1 MWLKRLIRPL
11 IPDRLMAR
19 YRLRQHS
26 RQARVNVDVL
36 LSDSAPARR
45 WLSTTPDTYRV
56 GVGRGLQ
63 PGGSPVGVV
72 VLGDATH
79 RDAAVWALAHTG
91 ADAAIVGA
99 TTRPRLVG
107 RRRTEPSILPETVVV
122 SSEIHDEVDGVPHG
136 DLVGFVDRLRQA
148 GAHLTVIPTAVA
160 PGRPRRNDPV
170 EAPVVVMFAGV
181 PMHDVGGGS
190 RTTQLA
196 LELLRRG
203 VAVVYVSVFG
213 SDEGTDLG
221 VRYVHPRL
229 EQVRLDGFDPDHFVE
244 RAKVPGWVLIEIPL
258 DALRDPVSRLT
269 DRGWRVAYDVI
280 DHWTDRALGGEWY
293 RADTERWFLTH
304 SDAVLASAPDLVA
317 TARAGGAAEP
327 VLIPNAVNEAV
338 FGGGEVPPPE
348 DLPDAE
354 PLIGYHGSLYGDW
367 IDWASIAAVA
377 TAFPNAAVV
386 LIGDASK
393 GHPPMPENVHFL
405 GLKAQSDLPAY
416 LQRFAVGLVPF
427 TVSDTT
433 HAVSPLKVY
442 EYLACGV
449 PVAAP
454 PLRALEGLDGV
465 VVDDDLPLAVTRAL
479 AGEPPDGSAALAA
492 HSWRQRAELILDRLG
507 LLLLGG
513 IDAPARIVVRPVT
526 HHAPAARRL
535 G

>member
-1 MWLKRLIRPL
+1 
-11 IPDRLMAR
+11 MAR

-26 RQARVNVDVL
+26 RQARINVDVL
-36 LSDSAPARR
+36 VSDDRRARR

-56 GVGRGLQ
+56 GMGRGLQ

-107 RRRTEPSILPETVVV
+107 RRRTEPSISPETVVV
-122 SSEIHDEVDGVPHG
+122 FSEIHDEVDGAPHG

-148 GAHLTVIPTAVA
+148 GAHLTIIPTAVA
-160 PGRPRRNDPV
+160 PSRPRRRDPV

-203 VAVVYVSVFG
+203 VSVVYVSVFG

-221 VRYVHPRL
+221 LRYVHPRL
-229 EQVRLDGFDPDHFVE
+229 EQVRLDEFDPDHFVE
-244 RAKVPGWVLIEIPL
+244 RATVPGCVLIEIPL

-280 DHWTDRALGGEWY
+280 DHWADRALGGEWY
-293 RADTERWFLTH
+293 RADAERWFLTR
-304 SDAVLASAPDLVA
+304 SDAVLASAPDLMT

-327 VLIPNAVNEAV
+327 VLIPNAVNESV
-338 FGGGEVPPPE
+338 FGAGQGLRPE
-348 DLPDAE
+348 DLPDGE

-367 IDWASIAAVA
+367 IDWVSIAGVA
-377 TAFPNAAVV
+377 TAYPDAAVV

-405 GLKAQSDLPAY
+405 GLKAQSYLPAY
-416 LQRFAVGLVPF
+416 VRRFAVGLVPF
-427 TVSDTT
+427 AVTETT

-465 VVDDDLPLAVTRAL
+465 HVSRDLPVAVARAL
-479 AGEPPDGSAALAA
+479 AAGSPDGPAALAA
-492 HSWRQRAELILDRLG
+492 HSWRQRVDLMVDRLG
-507 LLLLGG
+507 
-513 IDAPARIVVRPVT
+513 IRPPRDVDAPALLVVRPVT
-526 HHAPAARRL
+526 HHGRTDRRL

>member
-26 RQARVNVDVL
+26 RQARTNVDVL
-36 LSDSAPARR
+36 VSDDRRARR

-56 GVGRGLQ
+56 GMRRGLQ
-63 PGGSPVGVV
+63 AGGSPVGVV

-107 RRRTEPSILPETVVV
+107 RRRTEPSISPETVVV
-122 SSEIHDEVDGVPHG
+122 SSEIHDEVDGAPHG

-148 GAHLTVIPTAVA
+148 GAHLTIIPTAVA
-160 PGRPRRNDPV
+160 PSRPRRRDPV

-229 EQVRLDGFDPDHFVE
+229 EQVRLDEFDADHFVE
-244 RAKVPGWVLIEIPL
+244 RATMPGWVLIEIPL

-280 DHWTDRALGGEWY
+280 DHWADRALGGEWY
-293 RADTERWFLTH
+293 RSDAERWFLTR
-304 SDAVLASAPDLVA
+304 SDAVLASAPDLMT
-317 TARAGGAAEP
+317 TARAGGASDP
-327 VLIPNAVNEAV
+327 VLIPNAVNELV
-338 FGGGEVPPPE
+338 FGGGETPLPE
-348 DLPDAE
+348 DLPE
-354 PLIGYHGSLYGDW
+354 GGPLIGYHGSLYGDW
-367 IDWASIAAVA
+367 IDWAAIAAVA
-377 TAFPNAAVV
+377 TAYPEAVVV

-393 GHPPMPENVHFL
+393 GHPRMPDNVHFL

-416 LQRFAVGLVPF
+416 LGRFTVGIVPF

-454 PLRALEGLDGV
+454 PLRALDGLDGV
-465 VVDDDLPLAVTRAL
+465 AVDDDLVRAVGVAL
-479 AGEPPDGSAALAA
+479 SGPRPDAGAALAA
-492 HSWRQRAELILDRLG
+492 HGWSRRVETMLGAMGIEVPRDGDRPVMVVRRPVVHYPARQRRL
-507 LLLLGG
+507 
-513 IDAPARIVVRPVT
+513 
-526 HHAPAARRL
+526 
-535 G
+535 